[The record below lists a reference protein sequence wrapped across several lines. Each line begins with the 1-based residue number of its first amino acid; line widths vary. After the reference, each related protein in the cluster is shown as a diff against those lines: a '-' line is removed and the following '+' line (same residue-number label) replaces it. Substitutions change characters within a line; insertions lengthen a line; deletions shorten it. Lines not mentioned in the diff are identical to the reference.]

1 MPVNAKNTKA
11 SQSNI
16 FSANNGFK
24 EILKQSFEFW
34 HNNYI
39 DSPLNYTLVWKKA
52 LESNSEIIKR
62 IEEFWEK
69 NTKQVAEIQMQQFF
83 EMWSYA
89 IRKSNFEIAKKSMQ
103 DWEGF
108 WENTTD
114 EEFRTYTDILQM
126 IEKYWKDI
134 QSKNFE

>member
-1 MPVNAKNTKA
+1 ML
-11 SQSNI
+11 
-16 FSANNGFK
+16 SADNDFK
-24 EILKQSFEFW
+24 EILQQSFEFW

-62 IEEFWEK
+62 LEKFWEK
-69 NTKQVAEIQMQQFF
+69 NTNKIREIQMQQFF

-89 IRKSNFEIAKKSMQ
+89 IRKSNFEMAKKSMQ
-103 DWEGF
+103 DWEEF
-108 WENTTD
+108 WEDTTD
-114 EEFRTYTDILQM
+114 EEFRTYTDILQI

-134 QSKNFE
+134 QTRNIE

>member
-1 MPVNAKNTKA
+1 MNTKA

-16 FSANNGFK
+16 LLANNDFK

-52 LESNSEIIKR
+52 LESNFEIIKR

-89 IRKSNFEIAKKSMQ
+89 IRKSNFEIAKKSIQ

>member
-1 MPVNAKNTKA
+1 MLTQNDNHYQTMTMLTDDMVDMMKK
-11 SQSNI
+11 
-16 FSANNGFK
+16 
-24 EILKQSFEFW
+24 SFEFW

-62 IEEFWEK
+62 LEKFWEK
-69 NTKQVAEIQMQQFF
+69 NTNKIREIQMQQFF

-89 IRKSNFEIAKKSMQ
+89 IRKSNFEMAKKSMQ
-103 DWEGF
+103 GWEEF
-108 WENTTD
+108 WEDTTD
-114 EEFRTYTDILQM
+114 EEFRTYADILQM

-134 QSKNFE
+134 QTRNFE

>member
-1 MPVNAKNTKA
+1 ML
-11 SQSNI
+11 
-16 FSANNGFK
+16 SADNDFK

-62 IEEFWEK
+62 LEKFWEK
-69 NTKQVAEIQMQQFF
+69 NTNKIREIQMQQFF

-89 IRKSNFEIAKKSMQ
+89 IRKSNFEMAKKSMQ
-103 DWEGF
+103 HWEEF
-108 WENTTD
+108 WEDTTD
-114 EEFRTYTDILQM
+114 EEFRTYADILQM

-134 QSKNFE
+134 QIRNFE

>member
-1 MPVNAKNTKA
+1 ML
-11 SQSNI
+11 
-16 FSANNGFK
+16 SADNDFK

-52 LESNSEIIKR
+52 LESNFEIIKR
-62 IEEFWEK
+62 LEKFWEK
-69 NTKQVAEIQMQQFF
+69 NTNKIREIQMQQFF

-89 IRKSNFEIAKKSMQ
+89 IRKSNFEMAKKSMQ
-103 DWEGF
+103 DWEEF
-108 WENTTD
+108 WEDITD
-114 EEFRTYTDILQM
+114 EEFRTYAEILQM

-134 QSKNFE
+134 QTRNFE

>member
-1 MPVNAKNTKA
+1 ML
-11 SQSNI
+11 
-16 FSANNGFK
+16 SADNDFK

-52 LESNSEIIKR
+52 LESNFEIIKR
-62 IEEFWEK
+62 LEKFWEK
-69 NTKQVAEIQMQQFF
+69 NTNKIREIQMQQFF

-89 IRKSNFEIAKKSMQ
+89 IRKSNFEMAKKSMQ
-103 DWEGF
+103 DWEEF
-108 WENTTD
+108 WEDTTD
-114 EEFRTYTDILQM
+114 EEFRTYADILQM

-134 QSKNFE
+134 QTRNFE

>member
-1 MPVNAKNTKA
+1 ML
-11 SQSNI
+11 
-16 FSANNGFK
+16 SADNDFK

-52 LESNSEIIKR
+52 IESNSEIIKR
-62 IEEFWEK
+62 LEKFWEK
-69 NTKQVAEIQMQQFF
+69 NTNKIREIQMQQFF

-89 IRKSNFEIAKKSMQ
+89 IRESNFEMAKKSMQ
-103 DWEGF
+103 DWEKF
-108 WENTTD
+108 WEDTTD

-134 QSKNFE
+134 QTRNFE